1 MNLWKIPQN
10 HCTHYKDSKQNIII
24 MTSQQA
30 IGVHNSIIDLNLR
43 YYRPCCIR
51 GNNPK
56 TYLQITQEGDEK
68 QF

>member
-30 IGVHNSIIDLNLR
+30 IKVHNSIIDLYLR
-43 YYRPCCIR
+43 YYRLLHIMGKDPIA
-51 GNNPK
+51 
-56 TYLQITQEGDEK
+56 
-68 QF
+68 